1 MAVINVTRLHGKNT
15 RILVQIGGTGTQYNL
30 GGIATIDIPRTSDRA
45 DTTSFGDGNKTSV
58 DGYGDG
64 DITGSGFYDLT
75 DTVMAAARTSAT
87 PSYWWV
93 YPKYETDKSRYYWVP
108 GDVQFGF
115 HSEANAAETLTGL
128 HIFATGSAID
138 AL

>member
-1 MAVINVTRLHGKNT
+1 MAAIVNTRVHGKHT

-30 GGIATIDIPRTSDRA
+30 GGINVVDIPRTSDRA
-45 DTTSFGDGNKTSV
+45 DTTSFADGNKTSV
-58 DGYGDG
+58 DGYADG
-64 DITGSGFYDLT
+64 DITGSGFYDLA

-93 YPKYETDKSRYYWVP
+93 YPKYETDKTRYYWVP
-108 GDVQFGF
+108 GDVQFGY
-115 HSEANAAETLTGL
+115 HSEVNGAQTITGL
-128 HIFATGSAID
+128 HIFATGTATD